1 MTKHRPNFLEHLLNF
16 DEMEDEPE
24 SEEEAENNQPILE
37 EAASNQP
44 ILVNQPVLVG
54 KLEGGYEAGLKIMLE
69 KTSKKR
75 KYDEVIEG
83 NEELIVINS

>member
-1 MTKHRPNFLEHLLNF
+1 
-16 DEMEDEPE
+16 MEDEPE

-54 KLEGGYEAGLKIMLE
+54 KLEGGYEAGLKIML
-69 KTSKKR
+69 KKN
-75 KYDEVIEG
+75 K
-83 NEELIVINS
+83 